1 MTTYNYLCFN
11 CTPAY
16 ELCTDKIYSGRPV
29 ATNFLTLPS
38 KRQLPDYYDVIK
50 MPIAI
55 DTIEAKLVRKEFPNL
70 SALESYFKRMVSNAK
85 EYNQRGSEI
94 YDDAERLRKAL
105 SNFMTKTNPAYKNV
119 PGYTAVPTP
128 IPAEGEDP
136 ASDEDAEGEPDSE
149 AETMPSKRRGRPPK
163 NSQARS
169 STPRHSSTPAVQDS
183 QYAGVGFAGLTFQQA
198 QEKIVSDMIRH
209 KEDEG

>member
-1 MTTYNYLCFN
+1 MNSALTRFTVVDRSLPTFSHSQVNDNYPITTM
-11 CTPAY
+11 
-16 ELCTDKIYSGRPV
+16 S
-29 ATNFLTLPS
+29 S
-38 KRQLPDYYDVIK
+38 KCLLRSIQSK
-50 MPIAI
+50 
-55 DTIEAKLVRKEFPNL
+55 PNL
-70 SALESYFKRMVSNAK
+70 CARSFQISQHSRGYFKRMVSNAK

-209 KEDEG
+209 KEDDG

>member
-1 MTTYNYLCFN
+1 
-11 CTPAY
+11 
-16 ELCTDKIYSGRPV
+16 
-29 ATNFLTLPS
+29 
-38 KRQLPDYYDVIK
+38 LPDYYDAIK

-105 SNFMTKTNPAYKNV
+105 SNFMTKTNPAYKNI

-128 IPAEGEDP
+128 IPDDGEDL
-136 ASDEDAEGEPDSE
+136 ASEEDAEGEPDSE
-149 AETMPSKRRGRPPK
+149 AEVMPSKRKGRLARS
-163 NSQARS
+163 SQARA
-169 STPRHSSTPAVQDS
+169 STSRHSSTPVVQDS
-183 QYAGVGFAGLTFQQA
+183 QYTAVGFAGLTFQQA

-209 KEDEG
+209 KDDNG